1 VRVKTLLTVAIFT
14 VIVAA
19 LAVPLPPHVVDSA
32 YSTRFYPALQRV
44 LTSFSNLV
52 PFALLD
58 VVIVGFPVVWCAL
71 VVRAVARSGRRLR
84 EGGRWVLRTAV
95 AAAVLY
101 LIFLATWGLNY
112 RRLPLEKKLK
122 YDAAG
127 VTADA
132 ARDAAQLAASQL
144 NALYAAA
151 HAAPEIA
158 AGEIDPS
165 LAAAFSRAMQALGA
179 SAATV
184 PARPKRTLL
193 DLYFR
198 PAAVAGMTDPFFLE
212 TLVESDLLA
221 VERPLVVAHE
231 WSHLAGFAD
240 EGEANFAG
248 WLTCRLGNAPA
259 QYSGWLFLFGEL
271 VNSLPRSQR
280 AGVAATLADGPRAD
294 LRAIAA
300 RLARDVSPK
309 VSAAGWRVY
318 DQYLKA
324 NRIEAGTASYAQVVR
339 LVLGTRLGL
348 TPGGSPLPAR

>member
-1 VRVKTLLTVAIFT
+1 VRLKTLQIAGILAVAG
-14 VIVAA
+14 AA
-19 LAVPLPPHVVDSA
+19 VVVPLPASMIEHV
-32 YSTRFYPALQRV
+32 YSGRFYPVLQRF
-44 LTSFSNLV
+44 LTPFSNLV

-58 VVIVGFPVVWCAL
+58 VVIVGVPAIWCAL
-71 VVRAVARSGRRLR
+71 VVRDIRRSSHRARAC
-84 EGGRWVLRTAV
+84 GRWALRTAV
-95 AAAVLY
+95 AVAMAY
-101 LIFLATWGLNY
+101 LIFLVTWGLNY
-112 RRLPLEKKLK
+112 RRLPLEQKLQ
-122 YDAAG
+122 YDANG

-132 ARDAAQLAASQL
+132 ARDAARLAASRL
-144 NALYAAA
+144 NALHASA
-151 HAAPEIA
+151 HAGVDAP
-158 AGEIDPS
+158 GDIDPS
-165 LAAAFSRAMQALGA
+165 LAAAFSRAMQELGA
-179 SAATV
+179 SGATG
-184 PARPKRTLL
+184 PARPKRSVL

-212 TLVESDLLA
+212 TLVESDLLP

-248 WLTCRLGNAPA
+248 WLTCTLAGAPA

-271 VNSLPRSQR
+271 VNSVPRSQR
-280 AGVAATLADGPRAD
+280 PDLVATLTDGPRAD

-300 RLARDVSPK
+300 RLARDVRPR

-324 NRIEAGTASYAQVVR
+324 NRVEAGTASYAQVVR

-348 TPGGSPLPAR
+348 TPDGLARPVR

>member
-1 VRVKTLLTVAIFT
+1 VRLKTLQIAGIF
-14 VIVAA
+14 AA
-19 LAVPLPPHVVDSA
+19 AAAAAVVPLPAQAIEHV
-32 YSTRFYPALQRV
+32 YSSRFYPPLQRL

-58 VVIVGFPVVWCAL
+58 VVVVGLPVIWCAL
-71 VVRAVARSGRRLR
+71 IVRDVWRSSRRARAW
-84 EGGRWVLRTAV
+84 GRWALRTAV
-95 AAAVLY
+95 AAAMLY
-101 LIFLATWGLNY
+101 LVFLVTWGLNY
-112 RRLPLEKKLK
+112 RRLPLEKKLQ
-122 YDAAG
+122 YNANG

-132 ARDAAQLAASQL
+132 ARDAAQLAASEL
-144 NALYAAA
+144 NALHTAA
-151 HAAPEIA
+151 HAAGDVA
-158 AGEIDPS
+158 AGDIDPD
-165 LAAAFSRAMQALGA
+165 LAAAFSHAMQTLGA

-184 PARPKRTLL
+184 PARPKHTVL

-212 TLVESDLLA
+212 TLVESSLLP

-231 WSHLAGFAD
+231 WGHLAGFAD

-248 WLTCRLGNAPA
+248 WLTCTLAGAPA

-271 VNSLPRSQR
+271 VNSVPLSQR
-280 AGVAATLADGPRAD
+280 GDLLARLGEGPRAD

-300 RLARDVSPK
+300 RLARDVRPQ

-318 DQYLKA
+318 DRYLKA
-324 NRIEAGTASYAQVVR
+324 NRVEAGTASYAQVVR

-348 TPGGSPLPAR
+348 TPGGSASPAR